1 MRAST
6 LRSQRTFNAFV
17 RHSLRLREFTDPDQL
32 EDAERPLLDLGVG
45 VREGLKEGLNRVLVG
60 GELVQLELD
69 DLVPLRKTKDAG
81 QAREGRGARPGFPR
95 THPTMM
101 SIDRGAPE
109 G

>member
-6 LRSQRTFNAFV
+6 LRSPRTFNALV
-17 RHSLRLREFTDPDQL
+17 RHSLRLREFADPDQF
-32 EDAERPLLDLGVG
+32 EDAERPLLNLGVG
-45 VREGLKEGLNRVLVG
+45 VREGLKEGLDRVLVG

-69 DLVPLRKTKDAG
+69 DLVPLRKTEDAG
-81 QAREGRGARPGFPR
+81 QAREGRGARQRFLK